1 MGEFATKDNK
11 ERHHHTVADTQP
23 GGDQT
28 ESDQSTH
35 EWDQLYVEIQWGKIK
50 VNFKEFRTREEQKV
64 EIKKKS

>member
-1 MGEFATKDNK
+1 MT
-11 ERHHHTVADTQP
+11 DTQP

-50 VNFKEFRTREEQKV
+50 VNFERREFRKKV
-64 EIKKKS
+64 KIKKKS